1 MPEKFKEI
9 HIDVEKGIFSING
22 RDIGINNVSNVL
34 IKIEGNM
41 ISIDTEQCFFMEN
54 GNGRGKTS

>member
-22 RDIGINNVSNVL
+22 RDIGINNVTNVL

-41 ISIDTEQCFFMEN
+41 ISVDTEQCFFMEEED
-54 GNGRGKTS
+54 GRTETS